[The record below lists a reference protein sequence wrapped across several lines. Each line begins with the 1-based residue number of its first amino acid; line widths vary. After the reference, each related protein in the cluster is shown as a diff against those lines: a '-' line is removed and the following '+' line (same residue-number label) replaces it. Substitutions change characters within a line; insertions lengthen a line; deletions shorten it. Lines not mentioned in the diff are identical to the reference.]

1 MSSSV
6 FFKFKSSKEP
16 QRITFD
22 GTGISVFELKREIIN
37 ATGLGDGTD
46 FDLSI
51 YADDTNEGLSLVHQ
65 KRKNTNCSLE
75 YDDDTT
81 IVPRSTTVLVRRLPA
96 ARPGHGRAARYVSGK
111 APVTAKNS
119 YRTEASSK
127 PAVQAKSFTDGA
139 AAMNNAQTEEERIAA
154 MFAAGAENWEQQK
167 ARMADAKPVYRPGN
181 RGRPH
186 NVPEGEPPE
195 TYICHRC
202 HVKGHWIQACP
213 TNDDPNFEN
222 KPRIKRTTG
231 IPRSM
236 LQTIEK
242 PVALANDGLTDETRQ
257 PSGVMVNA
265 AGEYVIA
272 KPDEA
277 AWNKYQ
283 AKAQASAA
291 QQLENASAGSKE
303 LQDRGLECS
312 VDKRMFVE
320 PMKTPCCGMTYCNDC
335 IENALI
341 NSDFVCPN
349 CSKEDVFI
357 DNLVPDEEVA
367 AKIKAYEDEKAAER
381 KAKEASKSPKSEK
394 AIPVNGSKDDKAA
407 STNGSPENKAAR
419 PASVASQSPAVTP
432 STASAT
438 PATTNGA
445 SKKRPAEEELK
456 NDRIPTAPAAMRK
469 QQEQQKLQAP
479 SNPDEAFMNPMNAVA
494 GMPPFNMG
502 NQFPN
507 GNMMGFG
514 GMPGMGFP
522 NQNMMGMGMSIPG
535 SMGMPNAMMNP
546 MMMQQNGGW
555 GNMGGMGYP
564 PNGMYGNMNGMM
576 NGGYNQGWQGG
587 NQAMG
592 WNMNGMGPQG
602 HMQQKNG
609 VFPNQQR
616 TVFAEPFANEEE
628 NAYFRKPV
636 NPHRHQNRNRR
647 NRAPDYTQL

>member
-22 GTGISVFELKREIIN
+22 GTGISVFELKREIITS
-37 ATGLGDGTD
+37 TGLGDGTD

-51 YADDTNEGLSLVHQ
+51 YTEDTNE
-65 KRKNTNCSLE
+65 E

-81 IVPRSTTVLVRRLPA
+81 IIPRSTTVLARRLPA

-119 YRTEASSK
+119 YRTESAASKPVAPK
-127 PAVQAKSFTDGA
+127 PAVDGA
-139 AAMNNAQTEEERIAA
+139 SAMNSAQTEEERIAA

-167 ARMADAKPVYRPGN
+167 AKMADAKPVYRPGHK
-181 RGRPH
+181 GRPN

-242 PVALANDGLTDETRQ
+242 PVALTNDGLTDETRQ
-257 PSGVMVNA
+257 PSGVMINA

-277 AWNKYQ
+277 SWKQYQ

-291 QQLENASAGSKE
+291 KQEAQSAGSQE
-303 LQDRGLECS
+303 LRDRGLECS
-312 VDKRMFVE
+312 IDKRMFVD

-349 CSKEDVFI
+349 CSKEGVLI
-357 DNLVPDEEVA
+357 DDLTSDEEMV
-367 AKIKAYEDEKAAER
+367 AKIKAYEDEKSAER
-381 KAKEASKSPKSEK
+381 KAKEASKSPTVEK
-394 AIPVNGSKDDKAA
+394 ASLAGGEGKSPSANGTPEVKAA
-407 STNGSPENKAAR
+407 KLGSPSATKSTPETPAAVPVGPAATNG
-419 PASVASQSPAVTP
+419 V
-432 STASAT
+432 
-438 PATTNGA
+438 
-445 SKKRPAEEELK
+445 SKKRPAEDELK

-469 QQEQQKLQAP
+469 QQEQQKVQAP
-479 SNPDEAFMNPMNAVA
+479 SGSDQAFINQMNALA
-494 GMPPFNMG
+494 GGPSSMMP
-502 NQFPN
+502 NQFPS
-507 GNMMGFG
+507 GNNF
-514 GMPGMGFP
+514 MPYNNMNGMGF
-522 NQNMMGMGMSIPG
+522 QNSMMGMGMSMG
-535 SMGMPNAMMNP
+535 SMMGMPNAMMNP
-546 MMMQQNGGW
+546 MMMQQQQQQQQGGW
-555 GNMGGMGYP
+555 NNMGGMGGYP
-564 PNGMYGNMNGMM
+564 QQNGMYGNYGNGMM
-576 NGGYNQGWQGG
+576 NGGYGQQNWQSNQGWS
-587 NQAMG
+587 
-592 WNMNGMGPQG
+592 MNGMGPQG
-602 HMQQKNG
+602 QKPG

-616 TVFAEPFANEEE
+616 TVFSEPFPNEED

-636 NPHRHQNRNRR
+636 NPHRHQNRQRR
-647 NRAPDYTQL
+647 ARPSDWTEL

>member
-22 GTGISVFELKREIIN
+22 GTGISVFELKREIIT
-37 ATGLGDGTD
+37 ATGLGDGSD

-51 YADDTNEGLSLVHQ
+51 YTDDSNE
-65 KRKNTNCSLE
+65 E

-81 IVPRSTTVLVRRLPA
+81 IVPRSTTVLARRLPA

-119 YRTEASSK
+119 YRTESSTTK
-127 PAVQAKSFTDGA
+127 PAIQAKPAADGA
-139 AAMNNAQTEEERIAA
+139 ATMSAAQTEEERIAA

-167 ARMADAKPVYRPGN
+167 AKMADAKPVYRPG
-181 RGRPH
+181 RRPH
-186 NVPEGEPPE
+186 NVPEGEPPD

-242 PVALANDGLTDETRQ
+242 PVALTNDGLTDDSRQ

-277 AWNKYQ
+277 SWNKFQ

-291 QQLENASAGSKE
+291 QQEVASAGSKE
-303 LQDRGLECS
+303 LRDRGLECS
-312 VDKRMFVE
+312 IDKRMLVD

-349 CSKEDVFI
+349 CSKEGVLI
-357 DNLVPDEEVA
+357 DDLVADEDTI
-367 AKIKAYEDEKAAER
+367 AKIKEFEDDKR
-381 KAKEASKSPKSEK
+381 KAKEASKSPKPEK
-394 AIPVNGSKDDKAA
+394 AEMADSTEDKKDDSAK
-407 STNGSPENKAAR
+407 SPEVKDAK
-419 PASVASQSPAVTP
+419 PASPSAAKPGPDAPVSAPAG
-432 STASAT
+432 
-438 PATTNGA
+438 PAAANGV
-445 SKKRPAEEELK
+445 SKKRPADEDLK
-456 NDRIPTAPAAMRK
+456 NERIPTAPAAMRK
-469 QQEQQKLQAP
+469 QQEQMKVSAP
-479 SNPDEAFMNPMNAVA
+479 SNSDQAFVNQMNALA
-494 GMPPFNMG
+494 GGGGGGGGGAMMSQQFANGNFMPFNGM
-502 NQFPN
+502 
-507 GNMMGFG
+507 G
-514 GMPGMGFP
+514 GMGGFP
-522 NQNMMGMGMSIPG
+522 NQNGMMGMGMS
-535 SMGMPNAMMNP
+535 MGPMMNMPQAMMNP
-546 MMMQQNGGW
+546 MMMQNGGW
-555 GNMGGMGYP
+555 GNMGGMGYQQ
-564 PNGMYGNMNGMM
+564 NGMYGNN
-576 NGGYNQGWQGG
+576 YNSMGSGVGQNWQGG
-587 NQAMG
+587 QG
-592 WNMNGMGPQG
+592 WAMNGMGQG
-602 HMQQKNG
+602 QMQNGKTG

-616 TVFAEPFANEEE
+616 TVFSEPFPNEED